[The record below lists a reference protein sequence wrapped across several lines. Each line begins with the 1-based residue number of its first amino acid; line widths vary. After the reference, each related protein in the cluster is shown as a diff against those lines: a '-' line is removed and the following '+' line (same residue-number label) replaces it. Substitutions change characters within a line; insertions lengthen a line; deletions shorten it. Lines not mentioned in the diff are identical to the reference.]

1 MKYIIISSR
10 ETESDIATSMVMLKV
25 NEYIKKGFVPNG
37 NLSIIFDQDNRC
49 YAAQVMIKYDEEDI
63 PGLTPYIGNMEEK
76 G

>member
-10 ETESDIATSMVMLKV
+10 QTEPDIAICRVTLEV

-49 YAAQVMIKYDEEDI
+49 YAAQVMIKYDEEDLL
-63 PGLTPYIGNMEEK
+63 GLTPYVGNMEEK
-76 G
+76 K